1 MDIAAT
7 VSFIVLGLIMLF
19 GFGAFGLVSVQE
31 GERRAAR
38 VAFGAAALTS
48 LPFFLASLLPM
59 TVKLVILGVIVVGGI
74 ILFILPI
81 GRVERGNDVPRH
93 RFDERDMMFA
103 RWRLVPGSPQFES
116 YYAMRPENRA
126 VDDEIRALPGLL
138 SLIASKANLLA
149 FASAE
154 ASFCLT
160 EALRE
165 EVDGPVAPG
174 RLKVNVQAG
183 AETPPPRRG
192 RLGGGESCD
201 LNSTALNE
209 TEVDSSTESSPS
221 PRPSLRGRGNTP
233 LAEHLRSKFTA
244 AQMTCYIK
252 GLARYYG
259 AYTVGI
265 TELRPY
271 HVYSHIGR
279 GSGEYGAPI
288 TLDHRYAIAFT
299 VEMDHAMMRATPEA
313 TGVMESARQYVE
325 AARVALQLG
334 YLIRWLGYPARAHI
348 DGNYRVIAPL
358 VARDAGLGEIGRMG
372 LLMTPELGPRVRLGV
387 VTTDLPLIPDQRDDD
402 TSVLDFCRI
411 CQKCAETC
419 PSQSIP
425 TGDRE
430 EIDGALRWR
439 INANSCF
446 RYWNIIGTDCGRC
459 MAVCPYSHPNN
470 PAHNLVRWAVRRSG
484 AARRVA
490 LWMDALFYGRKPPPR
505 PIPSWIL

>member
-1 MDIAAT
+1 MDTVAT
-7 VSFIVLGLIMLF
+7 IGLTALGVIMLL
-19 GFGAFGLVSVQE
+19 GFGGFGLVSVRE

-38 VAFGAAALTS
+38 VAFGAVVLTS
-48 LPFFLASLLPM
+48 LPFFLASLLPVA
-59 TVKLVILGVIVVGGI
+59 VKLVMLGVIVGGGI
-74 ILFILPI
+74 VLFLLPI
-81 GRVERGNDVPRH
+81 GRVERGNDVPRQ

-116 YYAMRPENRA
+116 YYALRPENRA

-138 SLIASKANLLA
+138 SLTASKAHPLA

-160 EALRE
+160 GALRE
-165 EVDGPVAPG
+165 EVDGPVAPV
-174 RLKVNVQAG
+174 R
-183 AETPPPRRG
+183 P
-192 RLGGGESCD
+192 
-201 LNSTALNE
+201 
-209 TEVDSSTESSPS
+209 EV
-221 PRPSLRGRGNTP
+221 
-233 LAEHLRSKFTA
+233 TA
-244 AQMTCYIK
+244 AQMTPYIK
-252 GLARYYG
+252 SLARYYG

-265 TELRPY
+265 TELKPY

-288 TLDHRYAIAFT
+288 ILDHRYAIAFT
-299 VEMDHAMMRATPEA
+299 VEMDRAMMGATPEA

-325 AARVALQLG
+325 AARVALQLA
-334 YLIRWLGYPARAHI
+334 YFIRWLGYPARAHI

-358 VARDAGLGEIGRMG
+358 VARDAGLGDIGRMG

-387 VTTDLPLIPDQRDDD
+387 VTTDLPLTPDQRDDD

-419 PSQSIP
+419 PGQSIP
-425 TGDRE
+425 LGDRE

-439 INANSCF
+439 INSDTCF
-446 RYWNIIGTDCGRC
+446 RYWNRVGTDCGRC
-459 MAVCPYSHPNN
+459 VAICPYSHPNN

-484 AARRVA
+484 AARHAA
-490 LWMDALFYGRKPPPR
+490 LWMDGLFYGRKPPPR
-505 PIPSWIL
+505 LAPNWVP

>member
-1 MDIAAT
+1 MNIAT
-7 VSFIVLGLIMLF
+7 TISLMTLGIIMLF
-19 GFGAFGLVSVQE
+19 GFGGFGLFSIWE

-38 VAFGAAALTS
+38 VALTAAVSTS
-48 LPFFLASLLPM
+48 LPLFLASLLPLAG
-59 TVKLVILGVIVVGGI
+59 KLVVLGVIVAGGVVGLV
-74 ILFILPI
+74 LFLLPI
-81 GRVERGNDVPRH
+81 GQVERGNDVPRQ
-93 RFDERDMMFA
+93 RFDERDIMFA
-103 RWRLVPGSPQFES
+103 RWRLVPGSPQFKS

-126 VDDEIRALPGLL
+126 VDDEFRALPGLL
-138 SLIASKANLLA
+138 SLTASKANPLA

-154 ASFCLT
+154 ASFSLT
-160 EALRE
+160 GALRE
-165 EVDGPVAPG
+165 EVDGPVAP
-174 RLKVNVQAG
+174 AG
-183 AETPPPRRG
+183 
-192 RLGGGESCD
+192 
-201 LNSTALNE
+201 
-209 TEVDSSTESSPS
+209 
-221 PRPSLRGRGNTP
+221 
-233 LAEHLRSKFTA
+233 SKFTA
-244 AQMTCYIK
+244 AQMTSYIK

-265 TELRPY
+265 TELQSY

-299 VEMDHAMMRATPEA
+299 VEMDHAI
-313 TGVMESARQYVE
+313 TGTGPNASISMESARQYVE

-387 VTTDLPLIPDQRDDD
+387 VTTDLPLIPDQRDYD
-402 TSVLDFCRI
+402 TSVIDFCCI

-419 PSQSIP
+419 PGQSIP

-439 INANSCF
+439 INPDSCF
-446 RYWNIIGTDCGRC
+446 RYWNLVGTDCGRC

-470 PAHNLVRWAVRRSG
+470 AAHNLVRWAVRRSG
-484 AARRVA
+484 MARRAA
-490 LWMDALFYGRKPPPR
+490 LWMDDVFYGRKPAPR
-505 PIPSWIL
+505 PAPGWVPLE